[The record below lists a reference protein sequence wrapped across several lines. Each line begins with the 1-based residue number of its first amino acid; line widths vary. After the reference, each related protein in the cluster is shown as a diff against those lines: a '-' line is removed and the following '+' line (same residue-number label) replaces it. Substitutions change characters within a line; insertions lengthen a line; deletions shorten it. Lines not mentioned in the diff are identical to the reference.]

1 MSYFLEKGYLS
12 NKSVFF
18 VALLI
23 SVILLS
29 AMIYL
34 AYELKETRR
43 ENRELVHQVLR
54 AQQQV
59 GGSEEGQES
68 YLKGAVKN
76 TIVKHAQSIQGC
88 FLKLIESTPD
98 IPESGKV
105 LVDWQIDSGGK
116 VFDAGVIR
124 DEFSNKKFQTC
135 LKTNIGGIVFPA
147 PPSGRSF
154 YVEHTFLF
162 RKENKK

>member
-1 MSYFLEKGYLS
+1 MNFNWLLLLALFLC
-12 NKSVFF
+12 VF
-18 VALLI
+18 LI
-23 SVILLS
+23 V

-34 AYELKETRR
+34 GYELTETRK
-43 ENRELVHQVLR
+43 ENQELVQQLLQVR
-54 AQQQV
+54 QQG
-59 GGSEEGQES
+59 GGSGEGQES

-76 TIVKHAQSIQGC
+76 TIVKHAQSIQIC
-88 FLKLIESTPD
+88 FLKLIESNPD
-98 IPESGKV
+98 IPESGRV

-116 VFDAGVIR
+116 VFEAGVVS

-147 PPSGRSF
+147 QPSGRSI

-162 RKENKK
+162 RKEENN